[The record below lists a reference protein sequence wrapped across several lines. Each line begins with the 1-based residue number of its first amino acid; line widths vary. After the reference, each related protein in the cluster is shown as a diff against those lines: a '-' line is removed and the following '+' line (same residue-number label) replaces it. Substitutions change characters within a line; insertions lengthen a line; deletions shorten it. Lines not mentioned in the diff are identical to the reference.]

1 MYIDYEKIGNIL
13 GFGQKFFYNM
23 KVAQNCAYIKRNI
36 PLVKQRLK
44 NKKKLKVLFYV
55 YDSSRWKSQSVYD
68 LMLKMN
74 DLNH

>member
-23 KVAQNCAYIKRNI
+23 KVVQNCAYIKRNI

-44 NKKKLKVLFYV
+44 NKKKLKVLFMFMILLV
-55 YDSSRWKSQSVYD
+55 G
-68 LMLKMN
+68 N
-74 DLNH
+74 LNPSTT

>member
-44 NKKKLKVLFYV
+44 NKKKLKVLF
-55 YDSSRWKSQSVYD
+55 
-68 LMLKMN
+68 LCL
-74 DLNH
+74 

>member
-36 PLVKQRLK
+36 PLVKQRGL
-44 NKKKLKVLFYV
+44 NKKEQA
-55 YDSSRWKSQSVYD
+55 DSQSSQY
-68 LMLKMN
+68 L
-74 DLNH
+74 